1 LATPI
6 SIWGNSLLS
15 LQPLSRPLQAIS
27 GEPAMD
33 AIDCDAMKDSFR
45 VEGVAEVVQYFS
57 TMAISRSA

>member
-1 LATPI
+1 
-6 SIWGNSLLS
+6 LLS